1 MRAKL
6 QSFILLISLGLLPGC
21 SQGPVAWWRSVD
33 AKVRHLT
40 GLEASHLALR
50 QEHDRL
56 KQDYYRLEAEYLELK
71 AKVES
76 NEKGD
81 RNLRATGTVEGRAPS
96 SIAYE
101 PPQNLRSEDS
111 LALAYEHFKEKRF
124 AEAAVTFE
132 DFFKKPESAAL
143 VDANAMYTAG
153 VAWFQLGN
161 FLKAREHLEDAKQ
174 AASGEQRERIHKKVD
189 LWMRAIDRRA
199 GESPDKR
206 GPASVKAGVHDM
218 PSRHAE
224 FAVEKPHDAHETH
237 HGEHES
243 PPEHG
248 QGAPSARHHNS
259 GGKLGD

>member
-6 QSFILLISLGLLPGC
+6 HCFILLISLGLLPGC
-21 SQGPVAWWRSVD
+21 SQGPVAWWKSVD
-33 AKVRHLT
+33 AKVKHLT

-81 RNLRATGTVEGRAPS
+81 RNLRATGTVEGRALS
-96 SIAYE
+96 SISYE
-101 PPQNLRSEDS
+101 PPQNLRAEDS
-111 LALAYEHFKEKRF
+111 LSLAYEHFKEKRF

-132 DFFKKPESAAL
+132 DFLKKPESAAL

-161 FLKAREHLEDAKQ
+161 YVKARDHFADARQ
-174 AASGEQRERIHKKVD
+174 AASGELRERIHKKVD
-189 LWMRAIDRRA
+189 LWMRAIDKRA
-199 GESPDKR
+199 GIQPDER
-206 GPASVKAGVHDM
+206 APASLRAG
-218 PSRHAE
+218 A
-224 FAVEKPHDAHETH
+224 HDAPEAHKVFDTH
-237 HGEHES
+237 HGEHDS

-248 QGAPSARHHNS
+248 HHS
-259 GGKLGD
+259 GGGKLGD